1 MSFAYTCGLKPL
13 SGGWV
18 GGVVRLAASKSWDG
32 VKATT
37 RVEQES
43 GLKNDVL
50 IPYQAPG
57 P

>member
-18 GGVVRLAASKSWDG
+18 GGVVRLATIKSWDG
-32 VKATT
+32 GKAAT

-43 GLKNDVL
+43 GLENDVL